1 MKISVCMATYNGEK
15 YIKEQLESILCQLG
29 ENDEVIISDDGSTD
43 NTKSII
49 ESFKDKRIKFFTNN
63 GVKGVVSNFENS
75 LNKSSGD
82 YIFLADQDDV
92 WNKGKVDKVMCEL
105 QKYDLVLT
113 DAYVVDSEGSIINNS
128 FFELNGSQKGF
139 FKNIIKNS
147 YLGCAMAFNR
157 KTLEA
162 CLPLPS
168 NIPMHDW
175 WIGLVAETHGRVV
188 HLDEKFI
195 NHRRHSNNTSFT
207 GEISQYSFFKKIYFR
222 LIITFKI
229 IFGYYRARSF
239 FIT

>member
-1 MKISVCMATYNGEK
+1 MATYNGEK

-29 ENDEVIISDDGSTD
+29 DNDEVIISDDKSTD
-43 NTKSII
+43 NTKLII
-49 ESFKDKRIKFFTNN
+49 ESFNDRRVRFFNN
-63 GVKGVVSNFENS
+63 TAKKGVIENFENA
-75 LNKSSGD
+75 LLKSTGD
-82 YIFLADQDDV
+82 YIFLSDQDDV
-92 WNKGKVDKVMCEL
+92 WNEGKVTKTLEAL
-105 QKYDLVLT
+105 KTYDLVLS
-113 DAYVVDSEGSIINNS
+113 DAYIVDSNGRVLHDS
-128 FFELNGSQKGF
+128 FYKINGSKKGF
-139 FKNIIKNS
+139 LKNIIKNS

-207 GEISQYSFFKKIYFR
+207 GEVSQYSFFKKIYFR